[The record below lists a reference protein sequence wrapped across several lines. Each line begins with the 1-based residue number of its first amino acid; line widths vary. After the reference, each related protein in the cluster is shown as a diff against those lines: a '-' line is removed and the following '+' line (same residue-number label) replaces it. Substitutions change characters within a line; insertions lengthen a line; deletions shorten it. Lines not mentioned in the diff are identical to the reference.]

1 MAQLNQV
8 DNSSIRISQRSPK
21 INNRDLSRDR
31 DAGARVS
38 TKFNDGDMT
47 KMDQYAEIDMS
58 MNADQFKTADK
69 LKDKHSLM
77 NTQDYG
83 SVQNFSSE
91 VYNVTNEKVLPS

>member
-1 MAQLNQV
+1 M
-8 DNSSIRISQRSPK
+8 SMRSP

-58 MNADQFKTADK
+58 MNVD
-69 LKDKHSLM
+69 
-77 NTQDYG
+77 
-83 SVQNFSSE
+83 
-91 VYNVTNEKVLPS
+91 